1 MKEFDCSSR
10 ESQNLIV
17 KMLNKDPENR
27 ISIEDSLNHK
37 FFTMNGL
44 NKNYIN
50 NVRKQP
56 HRSNEMPK
64 LRNTF
69 VD

>member
-1 MKEFDCSSR
+1 MKEFDSSSR

-44 NKNYIN
+44 NKN
-50 NVRKQP
+50 
-56 HRSNEMPK
+56 
-64 LRNTF
+64 
-69 VD
+69 